1 VAKLF
6 NVTAFPHTFTID
18 SDGVLQ
24 EEHIGDASIE
34 GKLQKLL
41 SQVPPAAPQPAA
53 GN

>member
-1 VAKLF
+1 VAKLL

-18 SDGVLQ
+18 SDGVLP

-34 GKLQKLL
+34 GKLKKLL
-41 SQVPPAAPQPAA
+41 SQVHPAAPQPAA